1 MQMKT
6 TNYLILL
13 EKGGGGHNLGF
24 SINIQFSSDSISLVS
39 ANLQWHLCFQC
50 FMICNKISVAANLLI
65 HPRIRNRWKMRVEMD
80 QSFVILWL
88 LQKCRNLSLRS
99 LKISLKT
106 FAQWRKVI
114 QMNFLPVQFPHV
126 YSIYWTSMSVTIPK
140 WKDLINL
147 DCSVE
152 KNDISSSWKLILY
165 PCSVVRNF
173 PQY

>member
-13 EKGGGGHNLGF
+13 EKGRGGHNLGF

-65 HPRIRNRWKMRVEMD
+65 HPRIRNRWKIRVVMD

-88 LQKCRNLSLRS
+88 LQKCRNQSLRS
-99 LKISLKT
+99 LKISLKQLHSGEKSHKWT
-106 FAQWRKVI
+106 FCRCSSHMYI
-114 QMNFLPVQFPHV
+114 QFIEPQCHFLI
-126 YSIYWTSMSVTIPK
+126 SK
-140 WKDLINL
+140 WKDLTNL

-152 KNDISSSWKLILY
+152 KKDIFLLG
-165 PCSVVRNF
+165 N
-173 PQY
+173 